1 MVEQRRSTGSR
12 RPERAEG
19 RNDLM
24 RDVPVW
30 VLLAIPLGLMAALVI
45 FFDVWWPKLW

>member
-1 MVEQRRSTGSR
+1 MVEQLS
-12 RPERAEG
+12 
-19 RNDLM
+19 DQV

-45 FFDVWWPKLW
+45 FFDVWWPLLW